1 MSMEGRPLNNTI
13 QMPDLM
19 IYAMASE
26 IQNFDTV
33 LHGVSS
39 TLPVLAMSVA
49 RKTHAPDMAYISGA
63 EGVDPEVDRI
73 YPSSF
78 DARLNRNAVAYF
90 GLHEAFDLA
99 QRGELN
105 VMFLGAAQI
114 DKFGNTNLSV
124 IGKID
129 RPKVQLPG
137 GAASAFLMPITSKVV
152 IWITR
157 HSSRVFVEK
166 VDFVTGQGYNNRP
179 EEHRKNEL
187 VIISNLGVMNFKN
200 PDRVMQIQSYHPG
213 HTIDEIREK
222 TGFDLVVPPNAAET
236 PVPGPEVT
244 AFINNIDPDGVRW
257 TEFG

>member
-1 MSMEGRPLNNTI
+1 MNNPI
-13 QMPDLM
+13 QIPDLM
-19 IYAMASE
+19 VYAMALE
-26 IQNFDTV
+26 IRNFQTV

-39 TLPVLAMSVA
+39 ILPVLAMSVA

-63 EGVDPEVDRI
+63 EGVDPEVDKI

-78 DARLNRNAVAYF
+78 DARLNKNAVAYF

-99 QRGELN
+99 QRGELD

-114 DKFGNTNLSV
+114 DRSGNTNLSV
-124 IGKID
+124 IGEID

-137 GAASAFLMPITSKVV
+137 GAASAFLMPITPKVV

-157 HSSRVFVEK
+157 HSNRGFVEK
-166 VDFVTGQGYNNRP
+166 VDFVTGQGYNNRA

-200 PDRVMQIQSYHPG
+200 PDRVMQIQSFHPG
-213 HTIDEIREK
+213 HTIDEITQN
-222 TGFDLVVPPNAAET
+222 TGFDLLVSPDVAET
-236 PVPGPEVT
+236 PVPGPQIIDLIDT
-244 AFINNIDPDGVRW
+244 IDPDGVRW
-257 TEFG
+257 TEFR